1 MTSSTAAASRSK
13 TLDMAYI
20 ALFTVLIAVCAW
32 IPIPTLVPFTLQT
45 FGIFLAT
52 AVLGGKRGSLAVAV
66 YLLLGAVGV
75 PVFANFTSGL
85 GMLLGVTGGYLVGF
99 LFIAL
104 VMWAMERLLG
114 KKRWVLVV
122 SMVLGLAVCYAF
134 GTAWFM
140 IAYANTTGP
149 IGLGAALWMCVIP
162 YLIPDGIKLLLAVLL
177 SRRLSAVLKL

>member
-1 MTSSTAAASRSK
+1 MTSSTAAAGRSK

-32 IPIPTLVPFTLQT
+32 ISIPTLVPFTLQT

-75 PVFANFTSGL
+75 PVFANFTGGL

-99 LFIAL
+99 LFTAL

-149 IGLGAALWMCVIP
+149 IGLGAALWM
-162 YLIPDGIKLLLAVLL
+162 
-177 SRRLSAVLKL
+177 

>member
-32 IPIPTLVPFTLQT
+32 ISIPTLVPFTLQT

-75 PVFANFTSGL
+75 PVFANFTGGL

-99 LFIAL
+99 LFVAL

-114 KKRWVLVV
+114 KKRWL
-122 SMVLGLAVCYAF
+122 SPWCWDWRCATPLGPP
-134 GTAWFM
+134 G
-140 IAYANTTGP
+140 
-149 IGLGAALWMCVIP
+149 
-162 YLIPDGIKLLLAVLL
+162 
-177 SRRLSAVLKL
+177 S